1 MDYPTYMQLNAKD
14 VALVSVFSAL
24 CVVVG
29 YVKILSLFSLPNV
42 LEFTGVLVFVSG
54 LMFGWV
60 IGALNGAISIAILT
74 LIPYPLTSPAA
85 FLFVTPPILLAVM
98 IGLGSLYGLVGGILG
113 KRYTALK
120 IGRRLIVEL
129 AFLGF
134 LLTFTYDVLAS
145 VGFYLAYSMYY
156 GSVWDAI
163 YLTFIPTI
171 YMPYPPII
179 HTFTNTVV
187 FALLVPPLVKA
198 IGRLQGSKSQEPL
211 S

>member
-1 MDYPTYMQLNAKD
+1 MRLKAKD

-29 YVKILSLFSLPNV
+29 YVKISSLFALPNV
-42 LEFTGVLVFVSG
+42 VEFTAVLVFVSG

-60 IGALNGAISIAILT
+60 VGALDGAISLAIIT

-98 IGLGSLYGLVGGILG
+98 IGLGALYGIVGGILG
-113 KRYTALK
+113 KRYSTKK
-120 IGRRLIVEL
+120 INRRMVAEL

-134 LLTFTYDVLAS
+134 LLTFTYDVLGS

-156 GSVWDAI
+156 SSVWEAI
-163 YLTFIPTI
+163 LLTFTPTI

-179 HTFTNTVV
+179 HTFTNTVI

-198 IGRLQGSKSQEPL
+198 IGRLQG
-211 S
+211 

>member
-1 MDYPTYMQLNAKD
+1 MLLKAKD
-14 VALVSVFSAL
+14 VALISVFSAL
-24 CVVVG
+24 CVVIG
-29 YVKILSLFSLPNV
+29 YIKVSSLFSLPNV
-42 LEFTGVLVFVSG
+42 VEFTAVLVFVSG

-60 IGALNGAISIAILT
+60 VGALAGAISVAIIT

-98 IGLGSLYGLVGGILG
+98 IGLGALYGIVGGILG
-113 KRYTALK
+113 KRYSTK
-120 IGRRLIVEL
+120 KMSRRMIVEL

-134 LLTFTYDVLAS
+134 LLTFTYDVLGS
-145 VGFYLAYSMYY
+145 VGFYLAYSVYY
-156 GSVWDAI
+156 SSVWEAI
-163 YLTFIPTI
+163 LWNFIPTI

-179 HTFTNTVV
+179 HTFTNSVI

-198 IGRLQGSKSQEPL
+198 IGRLQGVKPQETAEPPNT